1 MNKNKIILLISSTH
15 NQDNFRVFHREFKAL
30 EKEGFSVVYITQEAY
45 RGEQSMHPN
54 IHLFKKIDNKYFR
67 ILVSQ
72 FYILQLILQ
81 FKKVHVLHLHT
92 PELIPLGVGFKIFG
106 KKIVYE
112 AHDNLPEQIKTKD
125 WIPFLLKPFL
135 SILSSMYEKIADYFF
150 DRIIIV
156 EPTNALRF
164 KENKT
169 VIIRNFPMDIEFGSM
184 NISNYKERS
193 NNLVYIGQI
202 FRKRGILDYV
212 KALEFIPQSYNVKLH
227 LAGNISTQK
236 LRKELIELK
245 GWDRVHYYGYVNR
258 ERALQIYSISKIGLL
273 VLDDNKKYQQSD
285 PVKLFEYMA
294 AGIPFIMSNF
304 TVWNK
309 LLHKTKVALTCTYN
323 SPKELAKHIIYLL
336 DNKEQAAEMAANARM
351 LYEKHYS
358 WELQERL
365 FLNVYKNLLV

>member
-1 MNKNKIILLISSTH
+1 
-15 NQDNFRVFHREFKAL
+15 
-30 EKEGFSVVYITQEAY
+30 
-45 RGEQSMHPN
+45 
-54 IHLFKKIDNKYFR
+54 
-67 ILVSQ
+67 
-72 FYILQLILQ
+72 
-81 FKKVHVLHLHT
+81 
-92 PELIPLGVGFKIFG
+92 
-106 KKIVYE
+106 
-112 AHDNLPEQIKTKD
+112 
-125 WIPFLLKPFL
+125 
-135 SILSSMYEKIADYFF
+135 
-150 DRIIIV
+150 
-156 EPTNALRF
+156 
-164 KENKT
+164 
-169 VIIRNFPMDIEFGSM
+169 
-184 NISNYKERS
+184 
-193 NNLVYIGQI
+193 
-202 FRKRGILDYV
+202 V

-323 SPKELAKHIIYLL
+323 SPKELANHIIYLL